1 MRARG
6 LSMKNR
12 FGMLWDGDAGVTTK
26 KKRKKRFPPN
36 IDVIYI
42 RVFLI
47 SFEGNGLW

>member
-26 KKRKKRFPPN
+26 KKRKMGFARIFE
-36 IDVIYI
+36 VIYI